1 MKRILTAV
9 VLSAVPG
16 LVLAAPV
23 AYELDPTHTYPSFEA
38 DHLGGLSTWRG
49 KFNRSSG
56 RVVIDREART
66 GSVEVSID
74 VRSIDFGND
83 ELNAHALTPEMFDAA
98 RYPAATFKGA
108 ISGWSADRPASVAGE
123 LTLRGVT
130 RPVTLTVNAFHCR
143 PHPLAKKEVCG
154 ADAVASFNRAD
165 FGLDFGAAYGFG
177 MDVLLRIQAEGLRAD

>member
-143 PHPLAKKEVCG
+143 PHPMAKKEVCG

-165 FGLDFGAAYGFG
+165 FGVDFGAAYGFG

>member
-1 MKRILTAV
+1 MKRILTAA
-9 VLSAVPG
+9 VLSAAPA
-16 LVLAAPV
+16 LALGAPV

-38 DHLGGLSTWRG
+38 DHLGGLSTWCG

-56 RVVIDREART
+56 RFVIDRESKT
-66 GSVEVSID
+66 GSVEVAID

-143 PHPLAKKEVCG
+143 PHPMAKKEVCG

-165 FGLDFGAAYGFG
+165 FGLDFGAAYGLG

>member
-1 MKRILTAV
+1 MKRILTAA
-9 VLSAVPG
+9 VLSAAPAVALG
-16 LVLAAPV
+16 APV

-56 RVVIDREART
+56 RFVIDREAKT
-66 GSVEVSID
+66 GSVEVAID

-83 ELNAHALTPEMFDAA
+83 ELNAHALKPEMFDAA

-108 ISGWSADRPASVAGE
+108 ISGWTGDQPAAVSGE

-130 RPVTLTVNAFHCR
+130 RPVTLTVNSFHCR
-143 PHPLAKKEVCG
+143 PHPMAKKEVCG
-154 ADAVASFNRAD
+154 ADAVATFNRAD
-165 FGLDFGAAYGFG
+165 FGLDFGAAYGFR
-177 MDVLLRIQAEGLRAD
+177 MDVMLRIQAEGLRAD

>member
-1 MKRILTAV
+1 MKRILSAA
-9 VLSAVPG
+9 VLSAAPA
-16 LVLAAPV
+16 LALGAPV

-56 RVVIDREART
+56 RFVIDREAKT
-66 GSVEVSID
+66 GSVEVAID

-98 RYPAATFKGA
+98 RYPAATFKGTV
-108 ISGWSADRPASVAGE
+108 SAWTGDRPAAVAGE
-123 LTLRGVT
+123 LTLRGVS
-130 RPVTLTVNAFHCR
+130 RPVTLTVNSFQCKQ
-143 PHPLAKKEVCG
+143 HPVAKKEVCG
-154 ADAVASFNRAD
+154 ADAVATFKRAD
-165 FGLDFGAAYGFG
+165 FGLDFGAAYGFR

>member
-143 PHPLAKKEVCG
+143 PHPMAKKEVCG

>member
-1 MKRILTAV
+1 MKRILTAA
-9 VLSAVPG
+9 VLSAAPG
-16 LVLAAPV
+16 LALAAPV

-56 RVVIDREART
+56 RFVIDREAKT
-66 GSVEVSID
+66 GSVEVAID

-83 ELNAHALTPEMFDAA
+83 ELNAHALTPEMFDAT
-98 RYPAATFKGA
+98 RYPAATFKGTV
-108 ISGWSADRPASVAGE
+108 SGWTGDRPAAIAGE

-130 RPVTLTVNAFHCR
+130 RPVTLTVNSFHCR
-143 PHPLAKKEVCG
+143 PHPMAKKEVCG
-154 ADAVASFNRAD
+154 ADAVATFNRAD
-165 FGLDFGAAYGFG
+165 FGLDFGAAYGFR